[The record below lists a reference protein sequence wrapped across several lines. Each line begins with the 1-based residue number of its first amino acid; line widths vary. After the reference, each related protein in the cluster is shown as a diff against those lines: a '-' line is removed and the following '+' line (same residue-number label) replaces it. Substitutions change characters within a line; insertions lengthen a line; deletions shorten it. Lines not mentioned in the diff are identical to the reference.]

1 MSGIPEIKS
10 EYSPTFKRIN
20 VNGIFGGV
28 RPSGVEAVIYS
39 EHNDIEKVL
48 ETQPL
53 SANRTIVK
61 RIIECELIID
71 PMQMKSFHKWL
82 TDKIKDYEE
91 LIGPIPSPEE
101 VQSRQ
106 KRHKGKSPSE

>member
-10 EYSPTFKRIN
+10 EYSPTFKKIN

-39 EHNDIEKVL
+39 ELNDIEKVL

-53 SANRTIVK
+53 SANRTVIK

-71 PMQMKSFHKWL
+71 PMQMKSIHKWL
-82 TDKIKDYEE
+82 TEKIKDYEE

-101 VQSRQ
+101 VESRQ
-106 KRHKGKSPSE
+106 KRQKGKSQPE

>member
-28 RPSGVEAVIYS
+28 RPSGVEATIYS
-39 EHNDIEKVL
+39 EQNDIEKVL

-61 RIIECELIID
+61 RTIECELIID

-82 TDKIKDYEE
+82 TAKIKDYEE

-101 VQSRQ
+101 VESRQ
-106 KRHKGKSPSE
+106 KRQKGKSQPE

>member
-39 EHNDIEKVL
+39 EQNDITKVL

-53 SANRTIVK
+53 SANRIVVK
-61 RIIECELIID
+61 RTIECELIID
-71 PMQMKSFHKWL
+71 PMQMKSVLKWL
-82 TDKIKDYEE
+82 TDKVKDYEE

-106 KRHKGKSPSE
+106 KRSKGKPQE

>member
-1 MSGIPEIKS
+1 MSGLPEIKS
-10 EYSPTFKRIN
+10 EYSPNFKRIN
-20 VNGIFGGV
+20 VNGVFGGV
-28 RPSGVEAVIYS
+28 RPSGVEAIIYS
-39 EHNDIEKVL
+39 ESNDIEKVL

-61 RIIECELIID
+61 RMIECELIID
-71 PMQMKSFHKWL
+71 PMQMKSLHKWL
-82 TDKIKDYEE
+82 TAKIKDYEE

-106 KRHKGKSPSE
+106 KRSRGGSSPE

>member
-1 MSGIPEIKS
+1 MGYLGGI
-10 EYSPTFKRIN
+10 
-20 VNGIFGGV
+20 

-39 EHNDIEKVL
+39 EINDIQKVL

-53 SANRTIVK
+53 SANRVVVK
-61 RIIECELIID
+61 RIIECELVID
-71 PMQMKSFHKWL
+71 PMQMKSIHKWL
-82 TDKIKDYEE
+82 TTKIKDYEE

-106 KRHKGKSPSE
+106 KRQGPK